1 MGQGTG
7 RIRVAV
13 LMGGPDAEREVSL
26 QSGEQVAMALGNDP
40 SIEVVRRVVDRPT
53 AAEIASLG
61 VDAVFPVLH
70 GPFGEGGPMQEI
82 LDATGLPYVGCRPKA
97 AALAMDKLATKML
110 ADQVGVPTPGSREVR
125 PGEPIDLEPPLVLKP
140 ANEGSSVGLRIC
152 RDRAAVEAARRELEP
167 VTPRLMA
174 ERYIRGRE
182 VTVGVLDGKVL
193 PIIEIRPAVEFYDY
207 EAKYT
212 REDTAYLLDPEL
224 PPGVA
229 DALRRHTLAVWE
241 RLGCRH
247 LARADFLVDSAA
259 PHVPWF
265 LEINTMPGMT
275 THSLVPKAARHAGID
290 MTALCGG
297 LVRRAIADGVR
308 PSTLSAR

>member
-1 MGQGTG
+1 
-7 RIRVAV
+7 
-13 LMGGPDAEREVSL
+13 
-26 QSGEQVAMALGNDP
+26 
-40 SIEVVRRVVDRPT
+40 
-53 AAEIASLG
+53 
-61 VDAVFPVLH
+61 
-70 GPFGEGGPMQEI
+70 MQEI
-82 LDATGLPYVGCRPKA
+82 LEATGLPYVGCRPKA

-182 VTVGVLDGKVL
+182 VTVGVIDGKVL

-275 THSLVPKAARHAGID
+275 THSLVPKAARHAGTD

-308 PSTLSAR
+308 PSALSAR

>member
-1 MGQGTG
+1 
-7 RIRVAV
+7 
-13 LMGGPDAEREVSL
+13 
-26 QSGEQVAMALGNDP
+26 
-40 SIEVVRRVVDRPT
+40 
-53 AAEIASLG
+53 
-61 VDAVFPVLH
+61 
-70 GPFGEGGPMQEI
+70 
-82 LDATGLPYVGCRPKA
+82 
-97 AALAMDKLATKML
+97 
-110 ADQVGVPTPGSREVR
+110 VGVPTPPSRELR
-125 PGEPIDLEPPLVLKP
+125 PGEPLDLEPPLVLKP

-152 RDRAAVEAARRELEP
+152 HDRAAAEAARRELEP

-174 ERYIRGRE
+174 ERYVRGRE
-182 VTVGVLDGKVL
+182 VTVGVVNGETL

-229 DALRRHTLAVWE
+229 DALRRHTLAVWN

-247 LARADFLVDSAA
+247 LARADFLVDSTA

-275 THSLVPKAARHAGID
+275 THSLVPKAARHAGIG

-297 LVRRAIADGVR
+297 LVHRAIADA
-308 PSTLSAR
+308 ARLAGAARR

>member
-26 QSGEQVAMALGNDP
+26 QSGEQVAMALGHDP

-212 REDTAYLLDPEL
+212 REDTAYILDPEL

>member
-26 QSGEQVAMALGNDP
+26 QSGEQVAMALGHDP

-212 REDTAYLLDPEL
+212 REDTAYILDPEL

-308 PSTLSAR
+308 PATLSAR